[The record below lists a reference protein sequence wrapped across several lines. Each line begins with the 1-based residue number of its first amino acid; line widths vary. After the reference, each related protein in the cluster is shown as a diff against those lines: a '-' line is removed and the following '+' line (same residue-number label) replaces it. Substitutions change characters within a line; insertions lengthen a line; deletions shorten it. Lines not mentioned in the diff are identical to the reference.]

1 MNAMSTWRLS
11 LRLAR
16 SRPRLSLAHAGL
28 WTVIH
33 SSQLLPGL
41 IAYAFFDT
49 LTGNADFPGGTNL
62 LVALLVTFGLVQV
75 LLIFAAGYAETLMRF
90 VMSGLLRRNL
100 LRQILQR
107 PGADALPFSIGE
119 ALSRFRD
126 DAHEAED
133 NLDWAAD
140 VVGSSLFAL
149 GAFLILLY
157 VDARVTLVVILPL
170 LIVVAIARRASD
182 ALGRRREISSQATS
196 EVTGAIGD
204 ILSASQMLQA
214 AGAEARAVAH
224 LRRLN
229 ERRRVAML
237 ADRVM
242 TQVLDAI
249 TSNTVSIGTALI
261 MLLAASSLRDDSM
274 SVGEFVL
281 FVSYLVYIAEF
292 TDGLGQF
299 LAQYRQAGVAYQRMS
314 ALAGGAPATVLVAP
328 TDLYLRGPLPA
339 VPLPTRNG
347 TDRLDLLEA
356 RGLSYRYPD
365 SDNGIDDIDL
375 RLPHGSL
382 TVVTGRVGAGKSTLL
397 RVLLGLLPR
406 EAGEIR
412 WNGQVV
418 DDPAAFLV
426 PPRAAYTPQTPR
438 LFSETLRENILLG
451 LPDDSASLTAA
462 INGAVLEDDVRALES
477 GLDTPVGTRGVKLS
491 GGQMQRAA
499 AARMLAR
506 DADLLVIDDLS
517 SALDVDTERVLWERL
532 FDSRSVTCLAVSH
545 RRAVLQRADH
555 IILLEDGRVS
565 AQGQLAD
572 LLATSAEMRA
582 LWDDEEDDDGTRR

>member
-1 MNAMSTWRLS
+1 MKQFSTWRL
-11 LRLAR
+11 LLQLGR
-16 SRPRLSLAHAGL
+16 SRPRLSLTHAGL

-49 LTGNADFPGGTNL
+49 LTGEADTPGGTSL
-62 LVALLVTFGLVQV
+62 LVALLVAFGLAQV

-100 LRQILQR
+100 LRHILQR

-133 NLDWAAD
+133 DLDWGAD
-140 VVGSSLFAL
+140 VLGSSLFAIV
-149 GAFLILLY
+149 AFLILLY
-157 VDARVTLVVILPL
+157 VNARVTLIVFLPML
-170 LIVVAIARRASD
+170 LVVAVARRASD
-182 ALGRRREISSQATS
+182 ALGRRRAVSSQATS
-196 EVTGAIGD
+196 QVTGAIGD
-204 ILSASQMLQA
+204 MLAAAQTLQA

-224 LRRLN
+224 VRSLN

-261 MLLAASSLRDDSM
+261 MLLAASNLRDGSM

-299 LAQYRQAGVAYQRMS
+299 LAHYRQTGVAFERMT
-314 ALAGGAPATVLVAP
+314 ALVSGAPMTVLVEP
-328 TDLYLRGPLPA
+328 SDLHLRGTLPA
-339 VPLPTRNG
+339 VSPPTRFA
-347 TDRLDLLEA
+347 TERLELLEA
-356 RGLSYRYPD
+356 RGLTYRFPETER
-365 SDNGIDDIDL
+365 GIDGVDL
-375 RLPHGSL
+375 RLPRGSL
-382 TVVTGRVGAGKSTLL
+382 TVVTGRVGAGKTTLL
-397 RVLLGLLPR
+397 RALLGLLPR
-406 EAGEIR
+406 DAGEMR
-412 WNGQVV
+412 WNGQPV
-418 DDPAAFLV
+418 DDPASFLV
-426 PPRAAYTPQTPR
+426 PPCAAYTPQTPS
-438 LFSETLRENILLG
+438 LFSETLRQNILLG
-451 LPDDSASLTAA
+451 LPDDPATLAAA
-462 INGAVLEDDVRALES
+462 IYGAVLEDDVRTLEA

-491 GGQMQRAA
+491 GGQLQRAA

-506 DADLLVIDDLS
+506 NADLLVIDDLS
-517 SALDVDTERVLWERL
+517 SALDVETERVLWERL
-532 FDSRSVTCLAVSH
+532 FANESTACLAVSH

-555 IILLEDGRVS
+555 IILLQDGRVT
-565 AQGQLAD
+565 AEGPLEQ
-572 LLATSAEMRA
+572 LLANSAEMRA
-582 LWDDEEDDDGTRR
+582 LWHDTESGEGLE